1 MGHSGEIC
9 IGTSSTIPL
18 NFKGYYNIAVLKLIK
33 AKDKKLNKGSQELF
47 LTKIQKIIF
56 INGSK
61 EAERKWHI
69 PTKIAR

>member
-18 NFKGYYNIAVLKLIK
+18 NFKGYYNIAVLKLLK
-33 AKDKKLNKGSQELF
+33 AKIKKAKQGESRIISDQDP
-47 LTKIQKIIF
+47 KITF

>member
-47 LTKIQKIIF
+47 LTKIPKITF